1 MILNII
7 DPDERQLKI
16 LDRMRELSNR
26 IDACEARIERA
37 KSIDARMNLLDDVN
51 AWRAEL
57 EVLESEIYEIENSK
71 KK

>member
-37 KSIDARMNLLDDVN
+37 KSIDTRMNLLDDVC

-71 KK
+71 K